1 MLNDYNLMYKSL
13 FIAIAFAVQEVV
25 KIETK
30 TVNLFISLTKQM
42 TIRHFLIKS
51 LEILIKKV

>member
-1 MLNDYNLMYKSL
+1 MYKSL

-30 TVNLFISLTKQM
+30 TVNLFITMIKM
-42 TIRHFLIKS
+42 TIRHFLTKS

>member
-1 MLNDYNLMYKSL
+1 MYKSL

-30 TVNLFISLTKQM
+30 TVNLFITMIKNDYSSFLT
-42 TIRHFLIKS
+42 KS

>member
-1 MLNDYNLMYKSL
+1 MYKSL

-30 TVNLFISLTKQM
+30 TVNLFITM
-42 TIRHFLIKS
+42 IKNDYS
-51 LEILIKKV
+51 SFFDQIT

>member
-1 MLNDYNLMYKSL
+1 MYKSL

-30 TVNLFISLTKQM
+30 TVNLFITLTKQM
-42 TIRHFLIKS
+42 TVRHFLIKS